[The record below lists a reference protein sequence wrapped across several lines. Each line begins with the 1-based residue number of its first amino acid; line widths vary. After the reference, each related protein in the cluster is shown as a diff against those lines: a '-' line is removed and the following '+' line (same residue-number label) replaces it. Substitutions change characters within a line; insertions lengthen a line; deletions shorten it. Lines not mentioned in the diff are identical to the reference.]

1 MPLVEKDVVTENN
14 SNQSN
19 NNRYF
24 VQLSPIKLITYNN
37 SLLIIHSN
45 HSGNEKK
52 STRAQVESLA
62 KDRGLKM
69 DFVFT
74 KPPDFVYRIG

>member
-19 NNRYF
+19 NNRYTI
-24 VQLSPIKLITYNN
+24 QLSLRSNHN
-37 SLLIIHSN
+37 HDLFIIYSN
-45 HSGNEKK
+45 HSGIEKK

>member
-1 MPLVEKDVVTENN
+1 MADFLYLTLIYIILN
-14 SNQSN
+14 SRFN
-19 NNRYF
+19 
-24 VQLSPIKLITYNN
+24 
-37 SLLIIHSN
+37 IHSN
-45 HSGNEKK
+45 HSGIEKK